1 MNICASP
8 PMDKLPTNC
17 TCKVAKNLKKRS
29 AGVLQTPDDKLTPS
43 STKRSRRVQ
52 NDIIKTGKSNAIETG
67 KSNPINTSLFENC
80 DAIKKSKNNTIKTML
95 QKISRENSW
104 KDFEESEIHTIQTV
118 LSKTTKEELM
128 STLQNLGIM
137 NDWSNVRAV
146 IPCTKNPNVLWSEN
160 LSKFRI
166 IYSCPAEAIHF
177 VCAIVTLPCRFSQ
190 VLL

>member
-43 STKRSRRVQ
+43 RTKRSRRVK
-52 NDIIKTGKSNAIETG
+52 NNIIKTGKSNAIKTG
-67 KSNPINTSLFENC
+67 KSNPIKTSLFKNS
-80 DAIKKSKNNTIKTML
+80 DAIKKSKSNTFKTML
-95 QKISRENSW
+95 QKITNRENSW
-104 KDFEESEIHTIQTV
+104 KDFEESEISTI
-118 LSKTTKEELM
+118 LSGTTKEELM

-137 NDWSNVRAV
+137 DDWSNVRAV

-177 VCAIVTLPCRFSQ
+177 VCVIVTLPCRFSQ
-190 VLL
+190 VSL